1 MTKHTTPRA
10 PNVWEAIER
19 EKGRDRFLKRVSVAA
34 WTVTFILVMILA
46 VMICVQVAQMA
57 KGALVGALPWVAVVG
72 AAMPLV
78 IVIGLLS
85 VLVAT
90 LSTIGM
96 FLRMRTASLTEIQ
109 LRLAALE
116 GMLASQN
123 EGSSSS
129 AETRR

>member
-1 MTKHTTPRA
+1 MMKQATSASSKA
-10 PNVWEAIER
+10 WEVIEH

-34 WTVTFILVMILA
+34 WTITFILVVILA
-46 VMICVQVAQMA
+46 VMVCVQVAQMA
-57 KGALVGALPWVAVVG
+57 KGAMAGAVPWLAVVG
-72 AAMPLV
+72 VAMPLV
-78 IVIGLLS
+78 IVVGLLS

-116 GMLASQN
+116 GMLASQ
-123 EGSSSS
+123 GDVGRGDAAS
-129 AETRR
+129 R

>member
-1 MTKHTTPRA
+1 MTTHTTSRSSK
-10 PNVWEAIER
+10 VWESIEQ
-19 EKGRDRFLKRVSVAA
+19 EKGRDRFLKRVAVAA

-57 KGALVGALPWVAVVG
+57 RLALVGALPWVGVVG

-96 FLRMRTASLTEIQ
+96 FLRMRAASLTEIQ

-116 GMLASQN
+116 GMLASQ
-123 EGSSSS
+123 EERSGGD
-129 AETRR
+129 AGARR